1 MNIYG
6 HHLVQ
11 LSCTSS
17 YTFFLLLCRLGL
29 RANLAAAE
37 LENMGYRNVRIY
49 LGSLNDWLA
58 RQGPLVKWQDPQEE
72 VEQ

>member
-1 MNIYG
+1 M
-6 HHLVQ
+6 
-11 LSCTSS
+11 
-17 YTFFLLLCRLGL
+17 LCRLGL